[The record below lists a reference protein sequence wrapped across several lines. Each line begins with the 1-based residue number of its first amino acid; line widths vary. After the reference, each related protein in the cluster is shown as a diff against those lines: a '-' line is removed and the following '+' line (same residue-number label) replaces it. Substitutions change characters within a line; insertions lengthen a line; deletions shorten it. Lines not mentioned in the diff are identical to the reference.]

1 MGWEIKNQQFFCNT
15 SDTFFGTY
23 LDGSIWPDHDS
34 WMPSD
39 RDQLFHKMFNQY
51 LDDNPQKNKGSDPR
65 SMTPKYLEKL
75 CGSFEEN
82 WNSLE
87 GAAEVLVRFAKE
99 NECDA
104 VQLLTQLQSQT
115 DFGTK
120 KKIKKTVK
128 KKKKKT
134 AVLKKKK
141 YRRIKAVKKKVPIS
155 SWCRYEL
162 IDGKSSKFWE
172 VKKLGLKYSVR
183 YGRIGESGQSMVKL
197 MKTSEQAYEEV
208 EKMKKSKIKKGYM
221 KVKDENK
228 TVVR

>member
-23 LDGSIWPDHDS
+23 LDGSIWPDHDGCTS
-34 WMPSD
+34 QSFN

-65 SMTPKYLEKL
+65 GMTPKYLEKL

-104 VQLLTQLQSQT
+104 VQLLTQLQNQT

-120 KKIKKTVK
+120 KKIKI
-128 KKKKKT
+128 KKT
-134 AVLKKKK
+134 AKKKK

-155 SWCRYEL
+155 SWARYEL
-162 IDGKSSKFWE
+162 IDSKSSKFWE

-183 YGRIGESGQSMVKL
+183 YGRIGEAGQSMTKL
-197 MKTSEQAYEEV
+197 METSEQAYEEV
-208 EKMKKSKIKKGYM
+208 EKMKKSKIKKRYI
-221 KVKDENK
+221 KVPTK
-228 TVVR
+228 